1 MGDGCG
7 LRQVRL
13 ASQCDLLLSD
23 IYMEQGNEDEAEQL
37 TWVAI
42 DLVGQETTRALKQ
55 LVREQA

>member
-1 MGDGCG
+1 
-7 LRQVRL
+7 
-13 ASQCDLLLSD
+13 
-23 IYMEQGNEDEAEQL
+23 MEQGNEDEAEQL